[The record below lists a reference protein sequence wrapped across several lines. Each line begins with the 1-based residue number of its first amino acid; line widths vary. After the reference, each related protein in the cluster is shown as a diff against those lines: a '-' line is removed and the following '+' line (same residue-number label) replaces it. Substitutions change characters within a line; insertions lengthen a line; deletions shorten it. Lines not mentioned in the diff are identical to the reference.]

1 GAPSPRL
8 SLRHLNVGSL
18 APSPPPHCLLHQEV
32 TAYSLRRHHYKAAP
46 IVNCQIPTD
55 RPLFEQAFSQFVPH
69 HERTQSGQKTGQNN
83 GHIANQ
89 NRIN

>member
-1 GAPSPRL
+1 MLLLIGRRAITLRL
-8 SLRHLNVGSL
+8 LW
-18 APSPPPHCLLHQEV
+18 
-32 TAYSLRRHHYKAAP
+32 KM

-55 RPLFEQAFSQFVPH
+55 RPLFEQAFSQFVVH